1 MKKISLACVFLLLTL
16 CLKSQTSF
24 NKAELLTKL
33 STKLNQIYEE
43 SNAPGVS
50 FSVVLPDGEAV
61 TLVAGYANIEKKIK
75 MQPDHKM
82 LGGSTGKVFYSVVVM
97 QLIEEGKLDLDKPVS
112 DYLGKNEWF
121 SRLPNAQ
128 ELTLRNLM
136 RHESGIPRYVFK
148 EGFQEEV
155 VKDADRVWT
164 PEELLSYVFDDKPQ
178 FGVGEKFAY
187 SDTNYVI
194 VAMTIEAVT
203 GNDLYTEVQKRVLDK
218 AGLKN
223 VVAQNK
229 RKYKKLAQGYNG
241 EDPFFPGKALLKN
254 GKSQYNWQFEWAGG
268 GLVITTRDLAVLA
281 KKIYE
286 GQMFDK
292 SLLSEYFDGREAT
305 GMGGTWGLGVHIK
318 DTPNGRVLGHSGF
331 MPGYITN
338 MMYFEDQ
345 RFSICYQVNASDAP
359 RRGILRQLPQLANII
374 REEIAK

>member
-1 MKKISLACVFLLLTL
+1 MKKISLICAILLLAVS
-16 CLKSQTSF
+16 LKSQTSF
-24 NKAELLTKL
+24 DKAALVAKLT
-33 STKLNQIYEE
+33 TKLNQIYEE

-50 FSVVLPDGEAV
+50 FSVVLADGEEL
-61 TLVAGYANIEKKIK
+61 TLVAGYADVEKKIK
-75 MQPDHKM
+75 MEPDHKM

-97 QLIEEGKLDLDKPVS
+97 QLVEEGKFNLDEPMS
-112 DYLGKNEWF
+112 TYLGNNEWF
-121 SRLPNAQ
+121 DRLPNAK
-128 ELTLRNLM
+128 ELTLRTLM

-148 EGFQEEV
+148 DGFQEEV
-155 VKDADRVWT
+155 VKDADKVWT
-164 PEELLSYVFDDKPQ
+164 PAELLSYVFDDEPL

-194 VAMTIEAVT
+194 VAMAIEAVT
-203 GNDLYTEVQKRVLDK
+203 GNDLYDEVQTRVLDK

-281 KKIYE
+281 KKTYE
-286 GQMFDK
+286 GEMFDK
-292 SLLSEYFDGREAT
+292 SLLTEYFNGREAT
-305 GMGGTWGLGVHIK
+305 GMGGAWGLGVHIRE
-318 DTPNGRVLGHSGF
+318 TPNGRVLGHSGF

-338 MMYFEDQ
+338 MMYFEEQ
-345 RFSICYQVNASDAP
+345 GFSICYQVNGSDAT